1 MLLRERY
8 ESQGQLFFRWRSY
21 WPYLLL
27 PLLAGALSGSGGFEQ
42 QFGES
47 AEFAWDIFCIVFALV
62 GAGVRIATVGF
73 VPGGTS
79 GRNTREQR
87 AEHLN
92 TTGIYS
98 VVRNPLYVGNI
109 ITLIAFALATKV
121 WWFPP
126 IIAALALLF
135 YERVIFTEE
144 AFLLEKFGKPY
155 VEWSG
160 RTPALVPRLRNW
172 YRPDIPFSLRAA
184 IRREYHGVF
193 LIVVVLT
200 AIEFLTDLV
209 GEGES
214 LADWFQEGNFW
225 NYLLGFSL
233 GLYFVIR
240 WIRKRTSW
248 LVVEGR

>member
-1 MLLRERY
+1 MLLREQY
-8 ESQGQLFFRWRSY
+8 ESQGQFFFRWRSY

-27 PLLAGALSGSGGFEQ
+27 PLVAVALSESGSFEQ
-42 QFGES
+42 HFGET
-47 AEFAWDIFCIVFALV
+47 AEYSWDIFCLFFSLF
-62 GAGVRIATVGF
+62 GAAVRIVTVGF

-92 TTGIYS
+92 TTGLYS
-98 VVRNPLYVGNI
+98 VVRNPLYAGNI
-109 ITLIAFALATKV
+109 ITLISFALATKV

-126 IIAALALLF
+126 IVAALALLF

-155 VEWSG
+155 REWSS
-160 RTPALVPRLRNW
+160 RTPALIPRFRNW
-172 YRPDIPFSLRAA
+172 RRPDMPFSVRAA
-184 IRREYHGVF
+184 IRREYHGIF

-200 AIEFLTDLV
+200 IIEFLTDLI

-214 LADWFQEGNFW
+214 LADWFHEGKFW
-225 NYLLGFSL
+225 NYLLGVSL
-233 GLYFVIR
+233 VLYFVIR
-240 WIRKRTSW
+240 WIRKHTSW